1 MLVGGAC
8 FTECLKHKAN
18 NGACNPRCSDTYT
31 KPVEVP
37 KDANGN
43 FTTDNVEF
51 TNVPKEGT
59 LPWVCQDGILL
70 NSTTQQWRFPHL
82 DSLFGITTQN
92 PDHPK
97 QLGLQQDYSQEVT
110 DKSGLAVQQNLDIIN
125 SQDQV
130 DDRTATKRILIR
142 QKVGATPGEP
152 STLQSEEI
160 EHEYVNDMDIKMK
173 TQY

>member
-1 MLVGGAC
+1 MLVSQV
-8 FTECLKHKAN
+8 
-18 NGACNPRCSDTYT
+18 ACNKECQKHSRVDKCKYNCDDTYYR
-31 KPVEVP
+31 E
-37 KDANGN
+37 DEQGNGSYYSN
-43 FTTDNVEF
+43 KIKGDS
-51 TNVPKEGT
+51 
-59 LPWVCQDGILL
+59 LPWICQDAQYVNGDPGGKMIFPNL
-70 NSTTQQWRFPHL
+70 N
-82 DSLFGITTQN
+82 SLFGITAQN

-125 SQDQV
+125 SQDQI
-130 DDRTATKRILIR
+130 DNRTATKRILIR